1 MKQSESNFGTLW
13 KLMEGQ
19 RGRYLCAL
27 VAMFLGVG
35 LIYLTPLITRG
46 AIDGIIDARHAA
58 VGAVSS
64 SDGGAVPW
72 AARFFARQQA
82 QFGAGWALVAAG
94 AALVVVTALSALFM
108 SVQGRLSG
116 VASEKITRRLRN
128 RLYRH
133 LQQVPMAWHDKI
145 QTGDI
150 VQRCTSDVDTVRLF
164 YLQQVIEIARSSLR
178 ILIGIPILL
187 LIDWKMA
194 LVATGLMPV
203 IVGFAIIFFRRVQ
216 GSFKKTDEA
225 EGFMTA
231 ALQENLTGI
240 RVVRA
245 FARQEFEIERFTKKS
260 TAYRD
265 RHWHLFRIMA
275 LYWSTSDLMCIGQ
288 FAAIVFVGAYRASI
302 GTMTIGTMIAFV
314 SYAQMF
320 IWPIREV
327 GRTLTELGKTLV
339 SIERIKE
346 LLVVAEETAPV
357 HPIRGAAR
365 AKGELELSHVSFHFG
380 ENAGDKWV
388 LRDVSLSIP
397 AGTTLGLLGPSGSG
411 KTTLVNLLMRMYDP
425 QQGLITLDGID
436 LKSLDR
442 KYVRGQC
449 GAVLQ
454 EPFLFSKTL
463 RENIKMGR
471 HIAADEE
478 MILAAR
484 AAAIHE
490 SIEGFD
496 RKYDTLLGERGV
508 TLSGGQR
515 QRTAI
520 ARALL
525 KDAPV
530 LILDDALSAVDTQTE
545 VSILDQLKKRRGRQ
559 TVIIIA
565 HRLSTIM
572 HADQIA
578 IVEHGRIVERGT
590 HEELIGR
597 AGLYRDLWR
606 IQGAMREEVDPPQRG
621 DLRDVGVAAFGGEGR
636 RTREPAEPDT
646 LGGETGTEGEEA
658 YEELKE

>member
-1 MKQSESNFGTLW
+1 MKQTESNFGTLW
-13 KLMEGQ
+13 KLMSGQ
-19 RGRYLCAL
+19 RVRYLCAL
-27 VAMFLGVG
+27 LAMFLGVG

-46 AIDGIIDARHAA
+46 AIDGVIDPHHT
-58 VGAVSS
+58 GPVS
-64 SDGGAVPW
+64 GL
-72 AARFFARQQA
+72 ARFFAERERQW
-82 QFGAGWALVAAG
+82 GIERALVLAG
-94 AALVVVTALSALFM
+94 AALVVVTACSALFM
-108 SVQGRLSG
+108 SFQGRLSG
-116 VASEKITRRLRN
+116 LASESIARRLRD
-128 RLYRH
+128 RLYAH
-133 LQQVPMAWHDKI
+133 LQHVPMTWHDKI

-164 YLQQVIEIARSSLR
+164 YREQVIEIARASLR
-178 ILIGIPILL
+178 ILIGVPILL
-187 LIDWKMA
+187 WIDWRMA

-225 EGFMTA
+225 EGEMTA
-231 ALQENLTGI
+231 SLQENLTGI

-245 FARQEFEIERFTKKS
+245 FARQEFEIERFTVKS

-275 LYWSTSDLMCIGQ
+275 IYWSTSDLMCIGQ
-288 FAAIVFVGAYRASI
+288 FATIVFVGAWRASM

-327 GRTLTELGKTLV
+327 GRVLTELGKTLV

-346 LLVVAEETAPV
+346 LLEVEEETLPV
-357 HPIRGAAR
+357 HPVRGAAR
-365 AKGELELSHVSFHFG
+365 ARGEIELRHVSFQHG
-380 ENAGDKWV
+380 QVPGAVLGDNWV
-388 LRDVSLSIP
+388 LRDVTLSIP
-397 AGTTLGLLGPSGSG
+397 AGSTLGLLGPSGAG
-411 KTTLVNLLMRMYDP
+411 KTTLVNLLMRMYDA
-425 QQGLITLDGID
+425 QQGQILLDGIE
-436 LKSLDR
+436 LKSLSR
-442 KYVRGQC
+442 KYVRSQC

-454 EPFLFSKTL
+454 EPFLYSKTL
-463 RENIKMGR
+463 RENIKLGR
-471 HIAADEE
+471 HLAADEE

-496 RKYDTLLGERGV
+496 GKYDTLLGERGV

-525 KDAPV
+525 KDAPI
-530 LILDDALSAVDTQTE
+530 LILDDALSAVDTRTE
-545 VSILDQLKKRRGRQ
+545 ISILDQLRERRGKQ

-578 IVEHGRIVERGT
+578 IIEHGRIVELGT

-597 AGLYRDLWR
+597 KGLYRELWR
-606 IQGAMREEVDPPQRG
+606 IQGAMQEEVRAG
-621 DLRDVGVAAFGGEGR
+621 LSAEMDVEPSAAMV
-636 RTREPAEPDT
+636 
-646 LGGETGTEGEEA
+646 EE
-658 YEELKE
+658 E